1 MTNRPAIA
9 NSWYDDYCKFIGTD
23 AGYQFVSEV
32 DALKG
37 KPYVLSRE
45 EYTRAILVADEPY
58 KCIEFV
64 SLQDLKGS
72 VYFGGIHKKLKEVR
86 DMTWDILIIDEAHEG
101 VDTPKTDIAF
111 DRIRRKYTLH
121 LSGTPFKALANDKF
135 PANAIYNW
143 TYADEQRAKEGWESP
158 EGDENPYATLP
169 KLNMYT
175 YQMSEII
182 AEELSQGIEING
194 ETEEYAFDLNEFFAT
209 NERGFFVHNSAV
221 DRFLDAMTTQ
231 EKFPFSTDALRDEL
245 RHTFWL
251 LNRVESARALAK
263 KLAKHPVFKDY
274 NIVLA
279 AGDGKIDDDEERQKS
294 FDKVR
299 SAISR
304 YDKTITLSVGQ
315 LTTGVTIPE
324 WTAVLML
331 SSIRSPALYMQAAFR
346 SQNPCLFK
354 DGHECFRKENAYVKD
369 GVLHIRAQKEDNEGQ
384 KYTSARML
392 TKGKFA
398 FKYGTVEARI
408 ALPTGKG
415 IWPAFWMLG
424 ENFDTVGWP
433 ACGEIDI
440 IEAVNSENKIYGTNH
455 WANGAEYATYGN
467 NTGDYRNQK
476 FELDITQFHTYK
488 FTWDEKYIRMFV
500 DDFMYH
506 EILIEGN
513 EGDTEEFHKPF
524 FFLLN
529 VAVAGNWPG
538 FEVDD
543 SQFPNEMLV
552 DYIRVGSRR

>member
-1 MTNRPAIA
+1 MACDFKNIRSGIAAIGCAVSMVWLAACSGDKICEPPIPAESSAESSSSVILSGDSRDDSA
-9 NSWYDDYCKFIGTD
+9 GSSTKSSDSRNSSSSAAGQSSSSSETVSSSSSETTSSSSAEPVAQYLWHDEFDGESIDLSKWTFEIGTG
-23 AGYQFVSEV
+23 AGGWGNNEW
-32 DALKG
+32 
-37 KPYVLSRE
+37 
-45 EYTRAILVADEPY
+45 EY
-58 KCIEFV
+58 
-64 SLQDLKGS
+64 
-72 VYFGGIHKKLKEVR
+72 
-86 DMTWDILIIDEAHEG
+86 
-101 VDTPKTDIAF
+101 
-111 DRIRRKYTLH
+111 YT
-121 LSGTPFKALANDKF
+121 S
-135 PANAIYNW
+135 
-143 TYADEQRAKEGWESP
+143 
-158 EGDENPYATLP
+158 
-169 KLNMYT
+169 
-175 YQMSEII
+175 
-182 AEELSQGIEING
+182 
-194 ETEEYAFDLNEFFAT
+194 
-209 NERGFFVHNSAV
+209 
-221 DRFLDAMTTQ
+221 
-231 EKFPFSTDALRDEL
+231 
-245 RHTFWL
+245 
-251 LNRVESARALAK
+251 
-263 KLAKHPVFKDY
+263 
-274 NIVLA
+274 
-279 AGDGKIDDDEERQKS
+279 
-294 FDKVR
+294 
-299 SAISR
+299 
-304 YDKTITLSVGQ
+304 
-315 LTTGVTIPE
+315 
-324 WTAVLML
+324 
-331 SSIRSPALYMQAAFR
+331 
-346 SQNPCLFK
+346 
-354 DGHECFRKENAYVKD
+354 RKENAYVKD
-369 GVLHIRAQKEDNEGQ
+369 GVLHIRAQKENYEGQ

-455 WANGAEYATYGN
+455 WANGSEYATYGN

-552 DYIRVGSRR
+552 DYIRVESRR